1 MSDRIGLTNCFLD
14 NGDGNPLT
22 VVVFTDNIYHFDLEE
37 FFKESCGEMSE
48 ARSKAYAKRFRAF
61 AEVLD
66 GKLTMDEIAV
76 D

>member
-14 NGDGNPLT
+14 NDEENPLS
-22 VVVFTDNIYHFDLEE
+22 VVVFTENVHHFDLEG
-37 FFKESCGEMSE
+37 FFKESCDEMSAE
-48 ARSKAYAKRFRAF
+48 RSKAYAKRFRAF